1 MTTASSGEADT
12 TDLGT
17 TMQDP
22 EHIYVSTVINPNAG
36 NQVITAHRTRAGAEA
51 QVQDLATT
59 WGADPTTLEPTILE
73 LPLLP

>member
-1 MTTASSGEADT
+1 MTTASSENADT

-22 EHIYVSTVINPNAG
+22 EHIYVCTVTNPQAG

-51 QVQDLATT
+51 QVDELATT
-59 WGADPTTLEPTILE
+59 WGVEPATLEPTVLE

>member
-1 MTTASSGEADT
+1 MTTASSGETNT

-22 EHIYVSTVINPNAG
+22 EHIYVCTVTNPHAG
-36 NQVITAHRTRAGAEA
+36 NQIITAHRTRAGAEA
-51 QVQDLATT
+51 QVDELATT
-59 WGADPTTLEPTILE
+59 WSVDPATLEPTVLE